1 MREITEL
8 LTEARRQT
16 LDLVARLSDDVM
28 HKPLDPIV
36 SPQIFSGVRLA
47 KDL

>member
-1 MREITEL
+1 VHEITEL
-8 LTEARRQT
+8 LTEARHQT

-28 HKPLDPIV
+28 HKPLDPIMG
-36 SPQIFSGVRLA
+36 PQIFSGVRLA